1 MDYRIYKLSRKEKIL
16 YSVEYLGIFLL
27 FGKIFYDSFYIAFAG
42 VFFLP
47 RLLKRKAQM
56 LAAKTREVL
65 TLEFKDYILALS
77 ASLKAGYS
85 AENALIAAGRDL
97 FCMYGEESMMVAE
110 CRKMEKNLKNNQLAE
125 VLLTEFAERS
135 GQEEIRDF
143 AAIFVIAKRS
153 GGGMGAIIK
162 NTADI
167 ISEKIEVKREI
178 QLLYASKRME
188 QNIMNVVPI
197 AMIGYVRMTTPD
209 YFQVLYHNVFGIV
222 IMSMCLAVYAA
233 AYLLSCKIMDIEV

>member
-1 MDYRIYKLSRKEKIL
+1 MDYRTYKLSLRERII
-16 YSVEYLGIFLL
+16 YSMQYMGIFLVL
-27 FGKIFYDSFYIAFAG
+27 GKIFYDSFFAALAG

-47 RLLKRKAQM
+47 LLLKRKASI
-56 LAAKTREVL
+56 LAAKRREVL
-65 TLEFKDYILALS
+65 TLEFKDFILAFS

-85 AENALIAAGRDL
+85 AENALVAAGRDL
-97 FCMYGEESMMVAE
+97 ASMYEESSLMVEE
-110 CRKMEKNLKNNQLAE
+110 CRKMEKNLKNNQLSE
-125 VLLTEFAERS
+125 VLLAEFAGRS

-153 GGGMGAIIK
+153 GGAMGAIIK

-178 QLLYASKRME
+178 QLLYAAKRME
-188 QNIMNVVPI
+188 QNIMNIVPV

-209 YFQVLYHNVFGIV
+209 YFDVLYHNLFGILV
-222 IMSMCLAVYAA
+222 MSLCLVVYAG
-233 AYLLSCKIMDIEV
+233 AYMLSRKIMDIEV